1 VRAKPLADI
10 MADEDSSDL
19 PDVGEDVNNETDV
32 VVKKKSSTESSKSS
46 TRKSKRESDG
56 SADDNDDLPRFF
68 PSIDRHTY
76 FFSEKKKK
84 KKNTHTFPLLYLC
97 SLLRYS
103 IENSTALHV
112 AAANAH
118 DSIKESLNSALA
130 VLRELLVI
138 GVPSAATT
146 TTTTTTTT
154 NGTTANAGVVVD
166 DEHSADSSDR
176 STSLSQ
182 TVTTTSDVQY
192 QRAQRPDGSRKRI
205 STPAKQKS
213 LRTRRVEWLEARDP
227 DGCTPLH
234 VASSAG
240 NSIASQLLIDAGADV
255 DATDIDGATPLH
267 KACANGHITTILVLL
282 RAGAKRTSTDNAGRT
297 PLHYAVDDDCVDAL
311 DALLMVD
318 SGALPLLSPRAH
330 TSPRNNAKSADD
342 GAGGSKR
349 EESSARTLLAICDIN
364 GMSVLHRIARS
375 GARRCMT
382 RVRARYSSLLPT
394 SAIDARDS
402 SGLTPL
408 HHAALAGSA
417 SCVRQLVALGCD
429 VGALVQQACDRFRLV
444 WLFIVVLPV
453 VLTDSFVRRN

>member
-1 VRAKPLADI
+1 
-10 MADEDSSDL
+10 M
-19 PDVGEDVNNETDV
+19 
-32 VVKKKSSTESSKSS
+32 
-46 TRKSKRESDG
+46 
-56 SADDNDDLPRFF
+56 
-68 PSIDRHTY
+68 
-76 FFSEKKKK
+76 
-84 KKNTHTFPLLYLC
+84 
-97 SLLRYS
+97 
-103 IENSTALHV
+103 
-112 AAANAH
+112 AAANAS

-130 VLRELLVI
+130 VLRELLSI
-138 GVPSAATT
+138 GVPSAVAGFADEEHSADGSSDKLSSISGGGGSGGGSALSVTSSSASAAAATT
-146 TTTTTTTT
+146 TTT
-154 NGTTANAGVVVD
+154 A
-166 DEHSADSSDR
+166 SA
-176 STSLSQ
+176 
-182 TVTTTSDVQY
+182 SDVQN
-192 QRAQRPDGSRKRI
+192 QRAQRPPADGSRKRV

-282 RAGAKRTSTDNAGRT
+282 RAGAKRMSTDNAGRT

-318 SGALPLLSPRAH
+318 SGALPLLSPRAQ
-330 TSPRNNAKSADD
+330 TSPRNNNNNNGGKSNDEVAKRDTGD
-342 GAGGSKR
+342 
-349 EESSARTLLAICDIN
+349 SSARTLMAVCDIN

-382 RVRARYSSLLPT
+382 RVRARYSTLLSQ
-394 SAIDARDS
+394 SAIDARDA
-402 SGLTPL
+402 SGLTPI

-429 VGALVQQACDRFRLV
+429 VAALVQTVSQ
-444 WLFIVVLPV
+444 
-453 VLTDSFVRRN
+453 RNEKKIT